1 MVDLLTG
8 SLPAVW
14 EGRDIDPDFRPM
26 VWLLNQM
33 LRCKTEEQQ
42 AQLAQEALRRFFRE
56 SIPPQ
61 EAPQA
66 FDSLLRFC
74 FDGIRQSA
82 YESSDE
88 GGSVGSIDLDYQC
101 DAPYVLGAFQQVY
114 GIDLTSERVHWW
126 RFQALIRALPEE
138 TPLRRIIDIRQADT
152 SEMDA
157 AHREWYEK
165 MKDRFALPAEL
176 KGVKRHETLQEHEDA
191 FLARFG

>member
-1 MVDLLTG
+1 MVDLLTE
-8 SLPAVW
+8 SLPTVW
-14 EGRDIDPDFRPM
+14 EGRDIDWDFRPM
-26 VWLLNQM
+26 VWLCSQM

-74 FDGIRQSA
+74 FDGIRQSS

-152 SEMDA
+152 TEMDA

>member
-8 SLPAVW
+8 SLPTVW

-26 VWLLNQM
+26 VWLCGQM

-74 FDGIRQSA
+74 FDGIRQSS

-152 SEMDA
+152 AEMDA

-165 MKDRFALPAEL
+165 MKDRVALPAEL